1 MAASRRPSLQLFT
14 TTDFAKRARRFTL
27 ADSFAK
33 IEAPTARMSAKQSD
47 REYQK
52 SKKDRQY
59 DRWDKPVSQPT
70 LTVVFH
76 LVTFQEDASFV
87 PSFCLGLI
95 AASFALSLV
104 K

>member
-1 MAASRRPSLQLFT
+1 
-14 TTDFAKRARRFTL
+14 
-27 ADSFAK
+27 
-33 IEAPTARMSAKQSD
+33 MSAKQSD

-59 DRWDKPVSQPT
+59 DRRDKPVSQPT

-87 PSFCLGLI
+87 PAFCLGLI

-104 K
+104 NRPQSLRRDDLFQKLSLKKRDDSLSRRNGSWF

>member
-1 MAASRRPSLQLFT
+1 
-14 TTDFAKRARRFTL
+14 
-27 ADSFAK
+27 
-33 IEAPTARMSAKQSD
+33 MSAKQSD

-59 DRWDKPVSQPT
+59 DRRDKPVSQPT
-70 LTVVFH
+70 STVVFH

-87 PSFCLGLI
+87 PAFCLGLI

-104 K
+104 NSASITSQGRSVSEAQPEKAR